1 MSRQFGR
8 HPWKDRWK
16 GGERR
21 SGGLSA
27 RIEWHESHKSQSR
40 ANIWRGGG
48 VWVSKEIPRCKA
60 NPTQTV
66 WMNLPFCYTLPPVAC
81 VRKGVWVPWRRA
93 KEGRWREDGGG
104 REREWRTG
112 GRREEGKKERKEG
125 GERERETRKA
135 EGRWKGVKRE
145 WVEGERRNMWFYL

>member
-1 MSRQFGR
+1 MGFQRNSEVQ
-8 HPWKDRWK
+8 
-16 GGERR
+16 
-21 SGGLSA
+21 S
-27 RIEWHESHKSQSR
+27 ESN
-40 ANIWRGGG
+40 ANRLNELAFLLYFTTCRVCAQGG
-48 VWVSKEIPRCKA
+48 VGPVKASKRG
-60 NPTQTV
+60 TV
-66 WMNLPFCYTLPPVAC
+66 A
-81 VRKGVWVPWRRA
+81 RRRGW
-93 KEGRWREDGGG
+93 K